1 VDHVSASLRSRRAWV
16 ILSAVAAGVLVLLT
30 VLSMSR
36 AAEPARACRGSLI
49 PAYVTPAALTGV
61 LDAPQVP
68 RVLIINPA
76 SGPGTEPH
84 PPYREAVEAAHAKG
98 ARVLGY
104 VPTGYGARE
113 AAAAEADIDR
123 YRSWYGVDGIF
134 LDEAAH
140 DPAQLPYYRALSR
153 HARAGGGKALVVLNP
168 GRVPARGYFDVADV
182 VVTFEGVA
190 ADYAAA
196 LQHTPAWV
204 RDLPLDRIAH
214 LLYGASREQALAAV
228 NAPATAGWLYVTS
241 GTLPNPWETLPDF
254 LNEQEAALKRCS

>member
-1 VDHVSASLRSRRAWV
+1 MRSRRGAWF
-16 ILSAVAAGVLVLLT
+16 ILSAVAAGVLVLVT
-30 VLSMSR
+30 MLSMSR
-36 AAEPARACRGSLI
+36 AAEPSRACRGSLI
-49 PAYVTPAALTGV
+49 PAYVSPAALVGV

-68 RVLIINPA
+68 RLLIINPA

-84 PPYREAVEAAHAKG
+84 PPYREAVEAAHDKG

-104 VPTGYGARE
+104 VPTGYGARD
-113 AAAAEADIDR
+113 AAAVEADIDR

-140 DPAQLPYYRALSR
+140 DPGQLPYYRALSR
-153 HARAGGGKALVVLNP
+153 HARGGGKALVVLNP
-168 GRVPARGYFDVADV
+168 GRVPDRRYFDVADV

-204 RDLPLDRIAH
+204 RDLPLGRIAH
-214 LLYGASREQALAAV
+214 LLYGASREQALAAAK
-228 NAPATAGWLYVTS
+228 APAAAGWLYVTS

-254 LNEQEAALKRCS
+254 LNDQEAALKRCS